1 MRSMATGIVN
11 RAYWLLC
18 LCAWAGPAV
27 AQGPKT
33 VYPSAGTCAGLPK
46 VDLGTPAGF
55 CVGVAAQGFK
65 FPRGIAPLPN
75 GDLIVADLGGW
86 TANKGSV
93 WLLKNTKS
101 GYSKSR
107 LLDRIDRPHG
117 IAVGPDG
124 LIYVGE
130 VGGIFRFDLRNPQ
143 KHYVIGGDSG
153 IAAMPVTGRHPLKSF
168 VFDRDG
174 QLFVNVGSASDNCDA
189 DNVLPNPSRPCA
201 ETAGDEP
208 RGVIRKY
215 TMRWP
220 EGKVAG
226 WENYAFGLRNS
237 VALAV
242 HPQSG
247 LLIQGEN
254 SRDAINQRI
263 PGMPTDEELPHD
275 ELNVIEENR
284 HYGWPY
290 CYDDGKPSPEFP
302 GADCARYRNPAVLLP
317 AHAAPLSMLYYSG
330 AMFPAEYRGNLMIA
344 YHGYRKHGHRIV
356 AFPVDSKG
364 LPKEASRDLI
374 NKWDARGK
382 QPRGAPVDI
391 KVDKD
396 GALLISE
403 DRNGTILKLV
413 YEK

>member
-1 MRSMATGIVN
+1 MRVLCRCVN
-11 RAYWLLC
+11 CVLLLLC
-18 LCAWAGPAV
+18 LYVVPV
-27 AQGPKT
+27 FAQSSKV
-33 VYPSAGTCAGLPK
+33 VYPSSGTCAGLPK
-46 VDLGTPAGF
+46 ADLGTPAGF
-55 CVGVAAQGFK
+55 CVGVVAQDFK

-75 GDLIVADLGGW
+75 GDLLVADLGGW
-86 TANKGSV
+86 TNNKGSV
-93 WLLKNTKS
+93 WLLRPSTA
-101 GYSKSR
+101 GYSKTR

-124 LIYVGE
+124 LIYVGV
-130 VGGIFRFDLRNPQ
+130 VGGMFRFDLKSLQ

-153 IAAMPVTGRHPLKSF
+153 VAATPTSGRHPLTSF
-168 VFDRDG
+168 VFDRNG
-174 QLFVNVGSASDNCDA
+174 QLFVNVGSATDNCDA
-189 DNVLPNPSRPCA
+189 NNALPDPAQPCA
-201 ETAGDEP
+201 EAEGDAP
-208 RGVIRKY
+208 RGAIRKY

-220 EGKVAG
+220 EGKVTG
-226 WENYAFGLRNS
+226 WSNYATGLRNS

-242 HPQSG
+242 HPKSG
-247 LLIQGEN
+247 LLLQGEN

-263 PGMPTDEELPHD
+263 PGMANDEDLPHD
-275 ELNVIEENR
+275 ELNVIEQGA

-290 CYDDGKPSPEFP
+290 CFDAGKPSPEFL
-302 GADCARYRNPAVLLP
+302 GTSCSRYHSPAALLP
-317 AHAAPLSMLYYSG
+317 AHAAPLGMLYYSG
-330 AMFPAEYRGNLMIA
+330 AMFPAEYRGNLLIA

-356 AFPVDSKG
+356 AFPVDAKG
-364 LPKEASRDLI
+364 LPNGASRDLVG
-374 NKWDARGK
+374 KWEARGK